1 MTAPREVAEVLASTP
16 RDALLPALL
25 ENLSRSVAAADG
37 SLPQVRLLRR
47 FDDGHHQQIAA
58 WPDDGAAHAHAHDT
72 VERHAVHGVGVL
84 EIRPGADLVT
94 ARRRRLLDETCE
106 WIAATVRAA
115 RAMRTLDRARRDA
128 DQREKEAERAEVR
141 AARVREGERIRLVE
155 TITTATVHDL
165 AALRELLATA
175 PDDVDWPAIHA
186 SAERLI
192 ADLRD
197 AVRGVFPAMLPD
209 RGAEETL
216 RELAAAL
223 PVPVDVT
230 GGLGRRA
237 GWDIESGFYHAVAG
251 ALTTVAR
258 IGGRTSLRLHRA
270 DALVARIGSTQPVDA
285 AHLTFALAVDAE
297 RIASLGGALVARE
310 LGDAVEVEVTMPDR
324 SEVTSLPIGNRQI
337 ESRPVHGRVATLVEV
352 AGLPADELASC
363 RDALVAP
370 VTLLVVQGPLPAPMS
385 GVQTVLCDAAP
396 DGALAAEIG
405 DRDGRWGAVDAVVC
419 ALAPRRGFAAGLRPG
434 QLLFRDGVAPA
445 EAVSALAARA
455 PVLAARRVLE
465 RLAAR
470 AAEEGSAALRWQ
482 IDELRAGAH
491 ELAED
496 ALLDDVA
503 RGQAPDIVDA
513 AAARLAG
520 AEGGEVHVRLGL
532 PADADAEQ
540 VRTEALAALA
550 RWQHAAATPGSAP
563 RRRAAE
569 VLERSAAGLLARA
582 TRPSDP
588 APRAQ

>member
-1 MTAPREVAEVLASTP
+1 MTDPAPREVAEVLATTP
-16 RDALLPALL
+16 RDALLWALL
-25 ENLSRSVAAADG
+25 ENLARGIAAPDG
-37 SLPQVRLLRR
+37 ALPQVRLLRR
-47 FDDGHHQQIAA
+47 FDDGHHQQVAA
-58 WPDDGAAHAHAHDT
+58 WPDDGAPAAHGEADEHP
-72 VERHAVHGVGVL
+72 VHGVGVL
-84 EIRPGADLVT
+84 EIRPPADLGG
-94 ARRRRLLDETCE
+94 ARRRRLLDETCV
-106 WIAATVRAA
+106 WLAATVRAA

-128 DQREKEAERAEVR
+128 EQREKEAERAEVR

-165 AALRELLATA
+165 AALRALLAKPA
-175 PDDVDWPAIHA
+175 DAVEWPAIHA
-186 SAERLI
+186 SAEQLI

-223 PVPVDVT
+223 PVPIDVT

-251 ALTTVAR
+251 TLTAVAR
-258 IGGRTSLRLHRA
+258 MGGRMSLRLRRA
-270 DALVARIGSTQPVDA
+270 DALVARIGSAQPVDA
-285 AHLTFALAVDAE
+285 AHLTHALTVDAE
-297 RIASLGGALVARE
+297 RIASLGGALVVRE
-310 LGDAVEVEVTMPDR
+310 VGEAVEVEVTMPDR

-337 ESRPVHGRVATLVEV
+337 EARPVHGRVGTLVEV
-352 AGLPADELASC
+352 AGLPADELEAC
-363 RDALVAP
+363 RDALAAP
-370 VTLLVVQGPLPAPMS
+370 VTLLVVQGPLPAPMP

-396 DGALAAEIG
+396 DTALAAEIR
-405 DRDGRWGAVDAVVC
+405 DRDGRWGVIDAVVC
-419 ALAPRRGFAAGLRPG
+419 ALTPRPGFAAGLGAG

-445 EAVSALAARA
+445 EAVAALAARA

-465 RLAAR
+465 RLATR
-470 AAEEGSAALRWQ
+470 AAAEDSAALRWQ

-503 RGQAPDIVDA
+503 RGRAPDIVDA

-520 AEGGEVHVRLGL
+520 ADGGEAHVRLGL
-532 PADADAEQ
+532 PADADPDQ
-540 VRTEALAALA
+540 LHTEALAALA
-550 RWQHAAATPGSAP
+550 RWQQVVATPGGAA

-569 VLERSAAGLLARA
+569 VLERSAAGLVARS
-582 TRPSDP
+582 TLTSR
-588 APRAQ
+588 